1 MNPDRQKS
9 ISYFRTPPCNYTC
22 AQAIL
27 KGFQQEFAIKDD
39 IVDEFAGYRGGKAP
53 EGVCGAIYA
62 ANYLLQANGLQ
73 PINKDFAAI
82 AGSDKCFEIKTIHRF
97 PCPDCINLADR
108 LVEEKL
114 EKTNKETL

>member
-39 IVDEFAGYRGGKAP
+39 LVDEFAEYRGGRAP
-53 EGVCGAIYA
+53 DGVCGAVYA
-62 ANYLLQANGLQ
+62 ANYLLRQKGFE
-73 PINKDFAAI
+73 PINETFAAK
-82 AGSDKCFEIKTIHRF
+82 AGSDKCIEIKGTYRF
-97 PCPDCINLADR
+97 PCPDCIILADQ
-108 LVEEKL
+108 LIEEEIKRQQ
-114 EKTNKETL
+114 